1 VSELSY
7 VVEFLPTAEQA
18 WLRFAEEEQEEL
30 TSWVRKLAQNP
41 LPGGR
46 SGVIRLRGVT
56 FQGRPV
62 FYSHTEHFGLYHFVS
77 EQRVWIFIIVERPLL
92 DVTPA

>member
-1 VSELSY
+1 VSESSY

-18 WLRFAEEEQEEL
+18 WLRFSEAEQEEV
-30 TSWVRKLAQNP
+30 TAWVRELAQNP

-46 SGVIRLRGVT
+46 SGVIRMRGVT
-56 FQGRPV
+56 LQGRPV
-62 FYSHTEHFGLYHFVS
+62 FYSHTEHFSLYHYVS
-77 EQRVWIFIIVERPLL
+77 EQRVWIFVIVARPLL